1 MMTIENIST
10 ALSNDQYHP
19 KNWEHWNRVRTTMF
33 IHTRGKNPGEILTS
47 RRPNEDPDVQKY
59 RLSIYEPITKGSM
72 NRAIDKLFRIFQNAN
87 FSISVS
93 DELNT
98 YLTERKFDG
107 QYFYS
112 YIQKFV
118 VRRMI
123 EDPNGWLVWIPV
135 GEGLTNP
142 AVKVDA
148 EPVLIMSDQIKVLER
163 GLLTWQSMDEHS
175 PVMSNGK
182 SQMTGL
188 VYYSLTDTQFLKHTQ
203 VGQAIDKRF
212 ETVVIYQHD
221 MGAIPGVIL
230 GGDLTDEH
238 FFDSYF
244 SAFVPFANE
253 AIRQYS
259 DWTAVMTTSA
269 FPYREEIAETCN
281 AKGCR
286 DGIVFNHETDEHDTC
301 GVCKGTGRVIS
312 RSPFGVF
319 LREKSNPALG
329 VDGDVNGPM
338 IRFISPD
345 VSIIEYSGQAWQ
357 TLLKKAEESLHLNV
371 IDESQSGVA
380 KMIDREDSFSQ
391 LTKIS
396 NNIFDEIIF
405 KSLLFIE
412 KYRNV
417 IEPMNPVITK
427 PISFSM
433 KTEDDLIDELNKL
446 TDKNAPIAF
455 LVESTKDL
463 ARKRFSGNKSVSRM
477 VEVLVSYDPIF
488 HLNTK
493 DKQML
498 LAAGSIKRDDLIRS
512 LFAYKT
518 LIGVTAEFGTEFLEK
533 PLGEIFAELDRRI
546 QPTIDSY
553 ITAQL
558 IQTA

>member
-1 MMTIENIST
+1 MTTIESVPKI
-10 ALSNDQYHP
+10 LNDGKFRP
-19 KNWEHWNRVRTTMF
+19 KNFENWNKVRETMF
-33 IHTRGKNPGEILTS
+33 VHTRGKHPNHILTA

-87 FSISVS
+87 FSIKVS
-93 DELNT
+93 DELDS
-98 YLTERKFDG
+98 YLTGQKFDN
-107 QYFYS
+107 QFFYS

-123 EDPNGWLVWIPV
+123 EDPNGWLVWIPT

-142 AVKVDA
+142 AIKVDVT
-148 EPVLIMSDQIKVLER
+148 PILIMSDQIRILEPNN
-163 GLLTWQSMDEHS
+163 LTWLDLDEKS
-175 PVMSNGK
+175 EIVVNGIRVK
-182 SQMTGL
+182 SGDVFYT
-188 VYYSLTDTQFLKHTQ
+188 LTDTGFYRHDQF
-203 VGQAIDKRF
+203 GNAIDKKF
-212 ETVVIYQHD
+212 NTTLIYQHD
-221 MGAIPGVIL
+221 IGQIPGCIL

-269 FPYREEIAETCN
+269 FPYREEIAESCN

-286 DGIVFNHETDEHDTC
+286 DGIIWNEETEEHDNC
-301 GVCKGTGRVIS
+301 RKCNGTGRVIS

-319 LREKSNPALG
+319 LREKSNPAFG
-329 VDGDVNGPM
+329 VDGDSGSPM
-338 IRFISPD
+338 IRFVSPPVD
-345 VSIIEYSGQAWQ
+345 IIQYSGQAWE
-357 TLLKKAEESLHLNV
+357 TLLRKAEESLHLNV
-371 IDESQSGVA
+371 IDESQSGIA

-405 KSLLFIE
+405 KSLIFIE

-417 IEPMNPVITK
+417 TNPMDPIIVK

-446 TDKNAPIAF
+446 VDKNAPVAF

-477 VEVLVSYDPIF
+477 VEILVSFDPIF
-488 HLNTK
+488 HLTTK

-498 LAAGSIKRDDLIRS
+498 LASGTIKKDDLLKS

-518 LIGVTAEFGTEFLEK
+518 LISLTAENGTEFLEK
-533 PLGEIFAELDRRI
+533 PMNEIFQELDSRLAI
-546 QPTIDSY
+546 KIEPYMTG
-553 ITAQL
+553 QL
-558 IQTA
+558 IAV

>member
-1 MMTIENIST
+1 
-10 ALSNDQYHP
+10 
-19 KNWEHWNRVRTTMF
+19 MF

-47 RRPNEDPDVQKY
+47 RRPNEDPDVQRY

-98 YLTERKFDG
+98 YLSEHKFDG

-123 EDPNGWLVWIPV
+123 EDPNGWLVWIPI

-148 EPVLIMSDQIKVLER
+148 EPLLLMSDQIKVLEP
-163 GLLTWQSMDEHS
+163 GLITWKANDEFS
-175 PVMSNGK
+175 DVMVNGK
-182 SQMTGL
+182 KEMTGA
-188 VYYSLTDTQFLKHTQ
+188 VYYSLTDTAFLKHTQ
-203 VGQAIDKRF
+203 IGQKIDKKF
-212 ETVVIYQHD
+212 DTVVIYEHNI
-221 MGAIPGVIL
+221 GAVPGVVL

-269 FPYREEIAETCN
+269 FPYREEIAENCN

-286 DGIVFNHETDEHDTC
+286 DGVVYNHETEEHETC
-301 GVCKGTGRVIS
+301 GICKGAGRVIS

-417 IEPMNPVITK
+417 TQPMNPVIVK

-433 KTEDDLIDELNKL
+433 KTEDDLIEELNKL

-493 DKQML
+493 DKQMM

-518 LIGVTAEFGTEFLEK
+518 LMSITAEFGTEFLEK
-533 PLGEIFAELDRRI
+533 PLGEIFAELDKRI
-546 QPTIDSY
+546 QPIVDSY
-553 ITAQL
+553 VTTQL

>member
-1 MMTIENIST
+1 MITIENISKT
-10 ALSNDQYHP
+10 LANDQYKP
-19 KNWEHWNRVRTTMF
+19 KNWDHWNKVRNTMF

-142 AVKVDA
+142 AVKVDV
-148 EPVLIMSDQIKVLER
+148 ESLLIMSENIKVLEP
-163 GLLTWQSMDEHS
+163 GLLTWRSPDEYS
-175 PVMSNGK
+175 PVMVNGQ

-203 VGQAIDKRF
+203 VGQSIDKKF

-221 MGAIPGVIL
+221 IGAIPGVIL

-269 FPYREEIAETCN
+269 FPYREEIAENCN
-281 AKGCR
+281 GKGCR
-286 DGIVFNHETDEHDTC
+286 DGIVYNHETEEHETC
-301 GVCKGTGRVIS
+301 GICKGTGRVIS

-319 LREKSNPALG
+319 LREKANPALG

-417 IEPMNPVITK
+417 VQPMNPIIVK

-498 LAAGSIKRDDLIRS
+498 LAAGSIKKDDLIRS

-518 LIGVTAEFGTEFLEK
+518 LTGITAEFGTEFLEK
-533 PLGEIFAELDRRI
+533 PLSEIFAELDRRI

-553 ITAQL
+553 ITTQL